1 MGEEVGESCDSVVE
15 TRIGSA
21 GEVRE
26 CMVSVNRSFEQPKR
40 VADPADMRRTPTSL
54 LLHDMA
60 LCNSPAYHQ
69 SDLRLY

>member
-1 MGEEVGESCDSVVE
+1 VESCDSVVE

-26 CMVSVNRSFEQPKR
+26 CMVSVNRSSEQPKR
-40 VADPADMRRTPTSL
+40 VSDLAGMRRTPTSL
-54 LLHDMA
+54 LLHDTA
-60 LCNSPAYHQ
+60 LCNFLAYRQ